1 MESSDIEDSNE
12 QTMEIS
18 DIENFD
24 EEEINYIEQHLSTLK
39 TASQVAEE
47 QIVNAIN
54 RLKLAEHKLKIELEE
69 LSETQLHSKPLL
81 RKWLKARDLPL
92 DCSFQE
98 FFQAFLDEHKK
109 EHRLDL
115 SDRSILLNA
124 EGCKLFGMEGKEK
137 KVSIHDILE
146 HLPVLY
152 H

>member
-1 MESSDIEDSNE
+1 MESSDHEDIDDQN
-12 QTMEIS
+12 IV
-18 DIENFD
+18 
-24 EEEINYIEQHLSTLK
+24 YIEQHLSSLK
-39 TASQVAEE
+39 TASEVAEQE
-47 QIVNAIN
+47 IVNALN

-69 LSETQLHSKPLL
+69 LSETQLRSKPLL

-98 FFQAFLDEHKK
+98 FFQAFLEEHKK

-146 HLPVLY
+146 HLPILY

>member
-1 MESSDIEDSNE
+1 METSDHEEVDE
-12 QTMEIS
+12 QNIV
-18 DIENFD
+18 
-24 EEEINYIEQHLSTLK
+24 YIEQHLSSLK
-39 TASQVAEE
+39 TASQVAERE
-47 QIVNAIN
+47 IVAALN
-54 RLKLAEHKLKIELEE
+54 RLKLTEHKLKIELEE
-69 LSETQLHSKPLL
+69 LSETQLRSKPLL

-92 DCSFQE
+92 DCSFQQ

>member
-12 QTMEIS
+12 QNIEIS
-18 DIENFD
+18 DIEDFD
-24 EEEINYIEQHLSTLK
+24 EEKINDVEKHLSTLK
-39 TASQVAEE
+39 SASQMAEE
-47 QIVNAIN
+47 QIVNALN

-98 FFQAFLDEHKK
+98 FFQAFLEEHKK

>member
-1 MESSDIEDSNE
+1 MKIDMETSD
-12 QTMEIS
+12 T
-18 DIENFD
+18 
-24 EEEINYIEQHLSTLK
+24 EEIDEQNIVCIEQHLSSLK
-39 TASQVAEE
+39 NASQIAEQE
-47 QIVNAIN
+47 MIN
-54 RLKLAEHKLKIELEE
+54 VLNRFKLVEHKLKIELEE
-69 LSETQLHSKPLL
+69 LSETQLRSKPLL
-81 RKWLKARDLPL
+81 RKWLKARNLPL

-124 EGCKLFGMEGKEK
+124 EGCKLFGFEGKDK